1 MLKWG
6 IALTVFA
13 GLAIALVIYNRLDN
27 EIRRQV
33 ELRLEQHYKGLRVG
47 VRTARLIP
55 GEGIEVRGLTISDP
69 RASGPQLELIAVDEL
84 FLGCKAEP
92 QDLIAGALDIS
103 HVALRGMT
111 LYATHRGDQ
120 KLSCSQLL
128 PLPWVADGWPTV
140 IVENS
145 DVEILDPLRAAPSV
159 MRLTGLNLVLT
170 PGDVPKAGEPG
181 KPAPPLVQGYR
192 VRGSVGSEHLNNVE
206 IAGVVNYTGGGW
218 DLSGKV
224 GELDFTPEFVATLP
238 SWYAQR
244 VELLN
249 GLRAPTALSFRLVND
264 PASAEPLTFE
274 ITGNCRRGRIDDP
287 RLPFSLVD
295 VQVDWRCHNGGV
307 EVRELT
313 ARNGDMTLWLSGQRA
328 GMADESPWSM
338 RVIGK
343 RVSLDR
349 RLAEAEACPRSWR
362 DYWDRFMPSGAA
374 DVEATLHSD
383 GRTVSAD
390 DVTARLINVAFT
402 HQDFPYRLERGAG
415 TVTWRQE
422 RLSAAVKAYAA
433 EEEVRVDA
441 AWNGSLADGHG
452 WLRCKVDELPL
463 DDKLVGAL
471 QPEVREA
478 MSTLRARGTCNVQ
491 ALFEQPPP
499 VAAGPRPAAEYR
511 VLVALNRCALK
522 YQRFPYPLDDVRGT
536 IEVHNG
542 RWTFGPLTGANDTG
556 IVECVGHME
565 PTPQGSQLVLQLTGN
580 SLPLE
585 EELRDAL
592 VDPQQRRLWDDL
604 RPQGAINI
612 RCQISYLSGQ
622 PGLHLWA
629 RVRPVEGAVSVQPR
643 LFPYRLDN
651 VGGEVFFQD
660 GHVNLKSLS
669 GEHGRS
675 RLVEADGAIDFNSDG
690 SWQVNLPRVV
700 IDRLELN
707 RELTAALPE
716 RFRGAVRELDPQGL
730 MNVAGQVRLSSG
742 PEVSS
747 PLTTEWKLSLDVHN
761 GQLNPGVKLEHLFG
775 GATLEGSYDGKRLLC
790 RGELDLDSV
799 TYKEVQ
805 FTNVRGPL
813 VVDDARIVLGAP
825 AERGR
830 EAQPRHITADIC
842 GGKLYGDCGMMLNEP
857 RDYRLDATLVQADLK
872 RIAQEML
879 SGRQELDG
887 KVMGQVHLAGRG
899 RGTHNLRGYGEL
911 QMRDADVYHLPAMVR
926 LFSVLSVKQP
936 DRTAFTES
944 NVNFH
949 IEAGHVYFD
958 AIDFKGDAVSLRGK
972 GEMNLDAVLA
982 LNFYAVVGRDQVH
995 LPLVG
1000 GVLRGASQQIMQI
1013 RVDGKL
1019 SDPEIRKLAL
1029 PGVKK
1034 GLERLGIEM
1043 GRQPDRDTSS
1053 SAVNPA
1059 RGAWLPRVPLRR

>member
-6 IALTVFA
+6 IALSVFA
-13 GLAIALVIYNRLDN
+13 GLAIALVVYNRLDH

-33 ELRLEQHYKGLRVG
+33 ELRLERHYQGLRVR
-47 VRTARLIP
+47 VRTARLIH
-55 GEGIEVRGLTISDP
+55 GEGIEVRGLSILDP
-69 RASGPQLELIAVDEL
+69 NAKGPQLELISVDEL

-92 QDLIAGALDIS
+92 QDLIAGKPDIS
-103 HVALRGMT
+103 HVVLRGMT
-111 LYATHRGDQ
+111 LFATHRGQ
-120 KLSCSQLL
+120 QRISSSQLL
-128 PLPWVADGWPTV
+128 PLPWVSDGWPTV
-140 IVENS
+140 VVENS
-145 DVEILDPLRAAPSV
+145 AVEILDPLRETPSA
-159 MRLTGLNLVLT
+159 MRLSGLNLVLT
-170 PGDVPKAGEPG
+170 PGDAPAEPG
-181 KPAPPLVQGYR
+181 ASPAPAVNGYR
-192 VRGSVGSEHLNNVE
+192 VRGSIGNEHLSGVE
-206 IAGVVNYTGGGW
+206 VTGTVNYKGGGW

-238 SWYAQR
+238 GWYAEHIQ
-244 VELLN
+244 LLA
-249 GLRAPTALSFRLVND
+249 GLRASTALKFRLTHD
-264 PASAEPLTFE
+264 PAAPQPLSFDISGE
-274 ITGNCRRGRIDDP
+274 CQRGRIDDP
-287 RLPFSLVD
+287 RLPFPLVD
-295 VQVDWRCHNGGV
+295 VRADWRCLNGGV
-307 EVRELT
+307 ELRELT
-313 ARNGDMTLWLSGQRA
+313 ARNGDMTLWLAGQRA
-328 GMADESPWSM
+328 GMSQASPWSV
-338 RVIGK
+338 RVVGK
-343 RVSLDR
+343 RVTLDR
-349 RLAEAEACPRSWR
+349 RLAEADACPRSWR

-383 GRTVSAD
+383 GQTVAAE

-402 HQDFPYRLERGAG
+402 YQEFPYRLERGAG
-415 TVTWRQE
+415 SITWRDQ

-433 EEEVRVDA
+433 DEEVRVDA
-441 AWNGSLADGHG
+441 AWNGGLGDGHG
-452 WLRCKVDELPL
+452 WLRCKVDELPV
-463 DDKLVGAL
+463 DQKLVSAL
-471 QPEVREA
+471 KPEVREA
-478 MSTLRARGTCNVQ
+478 IGALRARGACNVQ

-499 VAAGPRPAAEYR
+499 VGGGPRPASEYR
-511 VLVALNRCALK
+511 VQVALNRCALK

-536 IEVHNG
+536 IEVQNG
-542 RWTFGPLTGANDTG
+542 RWTFGPLTGSNDTG
-556 IVECVGHME
+556 LVECVGHLE
-565 PTPQGSQLVLQLTGN
+565 PTLQGSQLVLQLTGN

-604 RPQGAINI
+604 HPQGAVNV
-612 RCQISYLSGQ
+612 RCQISHLSGQ

-629 RVRPVEGAVSVQPR
+629 RVRPVEGAVSVQPKW
-643 LFPYRLDN
+643 FPYRLDN

-660 GHVNLKSLS
+660 GHVNLNALS
-669 GEHGRS
+669 AQHGRT
-675 RLVEADGAIDFNSDG
+675 RVVEASGAIDFSADG
-690 SWQVNLPRVV
+690 SWRVDV
-700 IDRLELN
+700 SRLSIDRLELN

-730 MNVAGQVRLSSG
+730 INLTGRVQMSSG

-747 PLTTEWKLSLDVHN
+747 PVKTQWKLALDVHN
-761 GQLNPGVKLEHLFG
+761 GQINPGIKLEHLFG
-775 GATLEGSYDGKRLLC
+775 GTTLEGSYDGRRLFC
-790 RGELDLDSV
+790 NGELDFDSV
-799 TYKEVQ
+799 TYKELQ

-813 VVDDARIVLGAP
+813 VVDDARIVLGVP

-830 EAQPRHITADIC
+830 ETSPRHVTADVC
-842 GGKLYGDCGMMLNEP
+842 GGTLYGDCGMMLHEP

-872 RIAQEML
+872 RISQEIL

-899 RGTHNLRGYGEL
+899 RGAHNLRGYGEL
-911 QMRDADVYHLPAMVR
+911 QLREADVYHLPAMVR

-1043 GRQPDRDTSS
+1043 GRQSDRPPDGTT
-1053 SAVNPA
+1053 VNPA